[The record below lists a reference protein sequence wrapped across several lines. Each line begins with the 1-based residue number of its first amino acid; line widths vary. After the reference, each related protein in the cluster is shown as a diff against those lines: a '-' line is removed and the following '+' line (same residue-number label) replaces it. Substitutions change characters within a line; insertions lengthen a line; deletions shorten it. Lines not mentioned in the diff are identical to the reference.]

1 MYFRPPRQKSGR
13 KPTKHLP
20 KNKSMSR
27 FISTLMRNT
36 ILRIDN
42 IRWIAVAIV
51 SLFTHAATAQGHLD
65 LAAIIAGGNTTLS
78 NTVYGLQT
86 TAYFNGS
93 SVQIAGEGAATA
105 LDLNA
110 SNFSAVNFSD
120 LSLNAVNT
128 VIIRFEN
135 ASNAASTINAGL
147 MSSLENLSQVVLLF
161 AYDVSVSEAS
171 SFAIGSIPNGATSYY
186 SISIPE

>member
-1 MYFRPPRQKSGR
+1 MKRLDSSHVCSTIM
-13 KPTKHLP
+13 PT
-20 KNKSMSR
+20 
-27 FISTLMRNT
+27 T
-36 ILRIDN
+36 IT
-42 IRWIAVAIV
+42 RWLAIAIV
-51 SLFTHAATAQGHLD
+51 SLFSQTAIAQGHLD

-78 NTVYGLQT
+78 NSVYGLQT

-93 SVQIAGEGAATA
+93 SVQIAGEGAPTS
-105 LDLNA
+105 LDVNG

>member
-1 MYFRPPRQKSGR
+1 MKRLDSTQVCSTTM
-13 KPTKHLP
+13 PT
-20 KNKSMSR
+20 
-27 FISTLMRNT
+27 IIT
-36 ILRIDN
+36 
-42 IRWIAVAIV
+42 RWLAIAFV
-51 SLFTHAATAQGHLD
+51 SLFTHVATAQGHLD

-93 SVQIAGEGAATA
+93 SIQIAGEGPATA
-105 LDLNA
+105 LDVNA
-110 SNFSAVNFSD
+110 SNFSDVNFSD

-135 ASNAASTINAGL
+135 ASNSASTINAGL

-161 AYDVSVSEAS
+161 AYDVSVAEAS
-171 SFAIGSIPNGATSYY
+171 SFAIGNIPNGATSYY

>member
-1 MYFRPPRQKSGR
+1 M
-13 KPTKHLP
+13 PT
-20 KNKSMSR
+20 
-27 FISTLMRNT
+27 IIT
-36 ILRIDN
+36 
-42 IRWIAVAIV
+42 RWLAIAIV

-105 LDLNA
+105 LDVNA
-110 SNFSAVNFSD
+110 SNFSSVNFSD
-120 LSLNAVNT
+120 TGLNSVNT
-128 VIIRFEN
+128 VIIRFDN
-135 ASNAASTINAGL
+135 SSNAASTINAGL
-147 MSSLENLSQVVLLF
+147 MSALENLSNVVLLF
-161 AYDVSVSEAS
+161 AYDVSAAEAS

-186 SISIPE
+186 SVSIPE

>member
-1 MYFRPPRQKSGR
+1 
-13 KPTKHLP
+13 
-20 KNKSMSR
+20 MSR

-93 SVQIAGEGAATA
+93 SIQIAGEGSATA
-105 LDLNA
+105 LDVNA

-135 ASNAASTINAGL
+135 ASNAASAINAGL

-161 AYDVSVSEAS
+161 AYDVSVAEAS
-171 SFAIGSIPNGATSYY
+171 SLAIGNIPNGATSYY
-186 SISIPE
+186 TISIPE